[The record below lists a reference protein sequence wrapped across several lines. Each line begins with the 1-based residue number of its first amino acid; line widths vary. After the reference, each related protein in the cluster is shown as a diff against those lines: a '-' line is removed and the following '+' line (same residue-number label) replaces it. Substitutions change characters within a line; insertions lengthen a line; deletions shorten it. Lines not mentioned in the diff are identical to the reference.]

1 MLFLFV
7 LLLCPFVCFNR
18 DRHVKILSYY
28 VSFSRHTYFR
38 GGSRGRMQVLRTP
51 PPPPNDLRFSNTT
64 GIVPKKKK
72 TWFTGVEVEQ

>member
-38 GGSRGRMQVLRTP
+38 GGSRGRVQVVRTP
-51 PPPPNDLRFSNTT
+51 PPRDDLRFSNTT